1 MQPKYHN
8 DFRKF
13 VEEHFVYTN
22 EDEGITID
30 YYFSRFDEALAE
42 HSPDYVK
49 QHGIYFTD
57 INLSKFALWFI
68 REKYGEK
75 KLSDKYIVIDPAGGS
90 GNLISSWRRNH
101 LKFKIVSELNPDLLK
116 TIELRL
122 KNDPIQIQ
130 QGYSIIPKT
139 YENQGLN
146 FIDKSA
152 QNYYNIIEQ
161 IWQNY

>member
-75 KLSDKYIVIDPAGGS
+75 KLEVEYC
-90 GNLISSWRRNH
+90 
-101 LKFKIVSELNPDLLK
+101 FF
-116 TIELRL
+116 
-122 KNDPIQIQ
+122 
-130 QGYSIIPKT
+130 Y
-139 YENQGLN
+139 
-146 FIDKSA
+146 KS
-152 QNYYNIIEQ
+152 Q
-161 IWQNY
+161 